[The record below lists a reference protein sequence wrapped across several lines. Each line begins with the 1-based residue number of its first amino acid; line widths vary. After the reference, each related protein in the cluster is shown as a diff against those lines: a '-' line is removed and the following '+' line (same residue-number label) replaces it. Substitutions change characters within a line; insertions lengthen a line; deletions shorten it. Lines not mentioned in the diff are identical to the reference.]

1 MENIV
6 EHKDAFKI
14 EQIDDNPELTSL
26 MQTNTKGILCV
37 PESVTKQS
45 SHNVVMR
52 QTYDFAKWLKKSRK
66 DITIDVAESEGIKS
80 LRSGDLW
87 IPIVILASDMSVQ
100 VFLGLV
106 SNYIYDRI
114 KGALKHD
121 RTDVHIQVYYKEN
134 AEGVIRKFTY
144 NGSVE
149 GFEKV
154 AKKFNINKF
163 LG

>member
-1 MENIV
+1 MENIS

-14 EQIDDNPELTSL
+14 EQIDDNPELTAL
-26 MQTNTKGILCV
+26 MQTNVKGILCV
-37 PESVTKQS
+37 PESATRQS
-45 SHNVVMR
+45 LHNVLMSE
-52 QTYDFAKWLKKSRK
+52 TYDFAKWLKKSRK
-66 DITIDVAESEGIKS
+66 DVAIDVVESEGIKS

-87 IPIVILASDMSVQ
+87 FPIVVLASDMSVQ

-121 RTDVHIQVYYKEN
+121 RTDVHVQIYYKEN
-134 AEGVIRKFTY
+134 PEGVLKKFTY

-154 AKKFNINKF
+154 AKRFDINKF